1 MKILEKFRRKAEVKN
16 IVRDITEKDKNRQ
29 HRRIA
34 EYITDNH
41 GITGWE
47 AHEHLG
53 IESFTKRISEMR
65 KLGYPLD
72 FKWETGEN
80 RYGEKTRFKRWF
92 FI

>member
-1 MKILEKFRRKAEVKN
+1 MFEKLKRKVALKN
-16 IVRDITEKDKNRQ
+16 ELSALTEKDKNRQ

-53 IESFTKRISEMR
+53 VESFTKRISEMR
-65 KLGYPLD
+65 KLGYPLE

-80 RYGEKTRFKRWF
+80 RYGEKTRFKRWY